1 MTRPRKV
8 RWSHRTGCGH
18 YVTTGQVIISH
29 DGGRTWICRPCALA
43 AIKTTAGSPP
53 AAAPPTEETSA

>member
-1 MTRPRKV
+1 MKPAAMDRRRTV

-43 AIKTTAGSPP
+43 KFTRVVTKGA
-53 AAAPPTEETSA
+53 EET